1 MPTKTASILSVILTV
16 FLLAVF
22 AVLGLFFE
30 MIALNG
36 ATERQGMTAMGI
48 SILCQ
53 GTGLILLGWLAW
65 KSTSLLVT
73 KHNLNPILAVILTV
87 ALTAL
92 AGGVLAFLSLLISIP
107 LAGVR

>member
-1 MPTKTASILSVILTV
+1 MPTKTASTLSVILTV
-16 FLLAVF
+16 ILLAVF
-22 AVLGLFFE
+22 APLGLFFE

-36 ATERQGMTAMGI
+36 ATERQGMTALGI

-87 ALTAL
+87 ALSAL

-107 LAGVR
+107 LAGIR